1 MAELF
6 KGGSVQEN
14 DTPKIPVEYPK
25 GYVFNTQCGH
35 KIEMNSTEG
44 GERIR
49 LMNCHGHFIDIDED
63 GHIYI
68 MANEDI
74 IARAPGN
81 MAVKVGGDI
90 KEDKLVIHVV
100 GNAHMTVEGDMHTET
115 RGNRYDKVDGTWE
128 MKAGEVMFLQ
138 SDENIAVK
146 AENRLE
152 LNANSINQKM
162 TFAKND
168 LSEGGEIRD
177 VIKGNRVIEMS
188 KEGGVF
194 AILSKG
200 DLQIRAEGCR
210 YDTVG
215 TNYFTNV
222 EGKMKT
228 SVVGDDLDC
237 ITGGVTDGGSWTRK
251 PADSPY
257 GNPTAWQVNAGEGAR
272 IVSTDMHLNA
282 TENIKIQAAGDEVKI
297 ECDNGIYLN

>member
-1 MAELF
+1 
-6 KGGSVQEN
+6 
-14 DTPKIPVEYPK
+14 
-25 GYVFNTQCGH
+25 
-35 KIEMNSTEG
+35 
-44 GERIR
+44 
-49 LMNCHGHFIDIDED
+49 
-63 GHIYI
+63 
-68 MANEDI
+68 
-74 IARAPGN
+74 
-81 MAVKVGGDI
+81 
-90 KEDKLVIHVV
+90 
-100 GNAHMTVEGDMHTET
+100 
-115 RGNRYDKVDGTWE
+115 
-128 MKAGEVMFLQ
+128 MFLQ

-237 ITGGVTDGGSWTRK
+237 ITGGVTDGGSWTQK

-282 TENIKIQAAGDEVKI
+282 TENIKIEAAGDEIKI